1 MLSFAL
7 LLALAADLPTRFDP
21 ARDAVQDLVTAREI
35 ATREG
40 KNVLRDVG
48 GKWCVWC
55 RYMDRFFE
63 EAAELKALRDQN
75 YVVLKVNFSPEN
87 ENQAFL
93 GQYPKIRGYPHLF
106 VLDAEGKLLFSQ
118 ETGSL
123 ELEKARGYDLKKMRA
138 FLTKWA
144 PKAKP

>member
-1 MLSFAL
+1 MAL
-7 LLALAADLPTRFDP
+7 LLALSADLPTRFDP
-21 ARDAVQDLVTAREI
+21 ARDAAQDLTAAREI
-35 ATREG
+35 AARDG
-40 KNVLRDVG
+40 KHILLDVG

-63 EAAELKALRDQN
+63 ETVDLKTLRDKN
-75 YVVLKVNFSPEN
+75 YVVLKINFSPEN

-93 GQYPKIRGYPHLF
+93 GQYPKISGYPHLF
-106 VLDAEGKLLFSQ
+106 ILDAQGKLLHSQ

-138 FLTKWA
+138 FLAKWA
-144 PKAKP
+144 PKGGVR

>member
-1 MLSFAL
+1 MV
-7 LLALAADLPTRFDP
+7 LLAALAVDLPTRFDP
-21 ARDAVQDLVTAREI
+21 ARDAAQDLVAAREI
-35 ATREG
+35 ALRDG
-40 KNVLRDVG
+40 KHILLDVG

-63 EAAELKALRDQN
+63 ETADLKALRDKN
-75 YVVLKVNFSPEN
+75 YVLLKVNFSPEN

-93 GQYPKIRGYPHLF
+93 GQYPKIHGYPHLF
-106 VLDAEGKLLFSQ
+106 ILDAQGKLLHSQ
-118 ETGSL
+118 ETGVL

-144 PKAKP
+144 PKSGGAR